1 MGTRPSPRQEAAA
14 AAGGD
19 GAWRWQ
25 LSNLLQWVSQ
35 CQRESF
41 SYVYYFLF
49 LQEQLKGIII
59 HQPQGTRESK
69 NNPHNHVQYLQVEVG
84 FSGRARQLSM

>member
-1 MGTRPSPRQEAAA
+1 MGTRPSPRQAAAA
-14 AAGGD
+14 AAGGE
-19 GAWRWQ
+19 GAWRRQ

-35 CQRESF
+35 CPRESF

-59 HQPQGTRESK
+59 HQPQVARESK

-84 FSGRARQLSM
+84 FSGRAQQLAM